1 MKKPNI
7 TQIFN
12 GIQKMASQHSPEILT
27 CIGIAGMVTTTIL
40 AVKATP
46 KALRLI
52 GEAEETGRTELEKEG
67 NYDDI
72 HIEKLQKEVR
82 KPINVV
88 KVTWKCYVPAAVT
101 GVFSIACLIGAQSV
115 NARRTAALATAYKLS
130 ETALAEFKD
139 AAVDVI
145 GEDKV
150 KEVKQKIAENK
161 VEKMTSDENRAK
173 VIVTGDG
180 DTLFI
185 DPFSNAQFQS
195 SKNKIDA
202 AVNELNRRMLTEMN
216 VSLSELY
223 DELGLEH
230 TATSDDLGW
239 RIDKGYI
246 DVSLSD
252 AIVKDGKAYVVMD
265 FLVRPEY
272 GYDKYY

>member
-52 GEAEETGRTELEKEG
+52 NEEKDRQNKDLYEEAQNNGYESCARVDQL
-67 NYDDI
+67 
-72 HIEKLQKEVR
+72 
-82 KPINVV
+82 KPIEVV
-88 KVTWKCYVPAAVT
+88 KVTWKCYVPAVVT

>member
-12 GIQKMASQHSPEILT
+12 GIQKIASQHSPEILT
-27 CIGIAGMVTTTIL
+27 SIGIVGMVTTTIL

-52 GEAEETGRTELEKEG
+52 DEEKSKVFNQLRSEEIPGNNTDYKELT
-67 NYDDI
+67 
-72 HIEKLQKEVR
+72 L
-82 KPINVV
+82 KPIEMV
-88 KVTWKCYVPAAVT
+88 KVTWKCYAPVAVT

-161 VEKMTSDENRAK
+161 VEKVTSDENRAK

-185 DPFSNAQFQS
+185 DPFSNTQFQS

-216 VSLSELY
+216 ISLSELY

>member
-12 GIQKMASQHSPEILT
+12 GIQKIASQHSPEILT
-27 CIGIAGMVTTTIL
+27 SIGIVGMVTTTIL

-52 GEAEETGRTELEKEG
+52 DEEKSKVFNQLRSEEIPGNNTDYKELT
-67 NYDDI
+67 
-72 HIEKLQKEVR
+72 L
-82 KPINVV
+82 KPIEMV
-88 KVTWKCYVPAAVT
+88 KVTWECYAPVAVT
-101 GVFSIACLIGAQSV
+101 CVFSIACLIGAQSV

-161 VEKMTSDENRAK
+161 VEKVTSDENRAK

-185 DPFSNAQFQS
+185 DPFSNTPFQS
-195 SKNKIDA
+195 SKNKIEA

-216 VSLSELY
+216 ISLSELY

-265 FLVRPEY
+265 FLVRPKY

>member
-1 MKKPNI
+1 MKKSNI
-7 TQIFN
+7 AQFFN

-27 CIGIAGMVTTTIL
+27 CIGIAGMVTTTIF

-46 KALRLI
+46 KAIRLI
-52 GEAEETGRTELEKEG
+52 DEEKDRQNAELYNEAQNNG
-67 NYDDI
+67 YDDYARI
-72 HIEKLQKEVR
+72 DRL
-82 KPINVV
+82 KPAETV
-88 KVTWKCYVPAAVT
+88 KVAWKCYVPSAAV

-161 VEKMTSDENRAK
+161 VEKVVSEENRAK

-185 DPFSNAQFQS
+185 DPFSNTQFQS

-216 VSLSELY
+216 ISLSELY
-223 DELGLEH
+223 DEIGIEH

-239 RIDKGYI
+239 RIDRGYI

>member
-52 GEAEETGRTELEKEG
+52 NEEKDRQTKDLYEEAQNNGYENCARVDQL
-67 NYDDI
+67 
-72 HIEKLQKEVR
+72 
-82 KPINVV
+82 KPIEVV
-88 KVTWKCYVPAAVT
+88 KVTWKCYVPAVVT

-173 VIVTGDG
+173 VIVMGDG